1 MALRPIPKARLPRA
15 GRPSGHFTQH
25 RRLDK
30 LREALEGH
38 PEGLTLDDLALLAR
52 VTTRSVRRYLH
63 ELSLITELDS
73 VPTTPGHPNL
83 WRIKPSER
91 GRSVALRR
99 TQAYGLLAAR
109 RVFDVLKGSA
119 LFDELDVTLREVALV
134 ARRPTRGAVKGE
146 VPADHRLDE
155 RFLYV
160 PMPARNYASK
170 AEELDDL
177 FQAVAELRVL
187 RFRYRGPNDGPRAGE
202 RVTAHPYAMLVH
214 KGELVCVAFDTS
226 DRAVK
231 VFRFDRMADTKPSE
245 GERFT
250 LPHDLSLD
258 DFLHGELG
266 VAAPPARAT
275 RVIVEFEARAAD
287 DVRARKI
294 HPTQRIATAP
304 DGRVRVSMNVAS
316 LDDAR
321 AWVMGFGSAARVIE
335 PRELAIEVMTELRRA
350 LARYGA

>member
-1 MALRPIPKARLPRA
+1 
-15 GRPSGHFTQH
+15 RPSGSFTQH
-25 RRLDK
+25 RRIDK
-30 LREALEGH
+30 LRKALEDH

-119 LFDELDVTLREVALV
+119 LYDELDVTLREVALV

-170 AEELDDL
+170 AEELD
-177 FQAVAELRVL
+177 
-187 RFRYRGPNDGPRAGE
+187 
-202 RVTAHPYAMLVH
+202 
-214 KGELVCVAFDTS
+214 
-226 DRAVK
+226 
-231 VFRFDRMADTKPSE
+231 
-245 GERFT
+245 
-250 LPHDLSLD
+250 
-258 DFLHGELG
+258 
-266 VAAPPARAT
+266 
-275 RVIVEFEARAAD
+275 
-287 DVRARKI
+287 
-294 HPTQRIATAP
+294 
-304 DGRVRVSMNVAS
+304 
-316 LDDAR
+316 
-321 AWVMGFGSAARVIE
+321 
-335 PRELAIEVMTELRRA
+335 
-350 LARYGA
+350 